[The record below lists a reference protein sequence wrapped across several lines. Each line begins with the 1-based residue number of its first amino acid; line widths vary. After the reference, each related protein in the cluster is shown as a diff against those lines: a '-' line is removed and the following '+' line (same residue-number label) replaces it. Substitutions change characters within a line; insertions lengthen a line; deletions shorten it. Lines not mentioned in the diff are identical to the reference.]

1 MRYTGKIIWFRKH
14 LGYGFIKVKGDSVP
28 NAFFH
33 FSALKIEGYKNV
45 KKNTPVSFDMHFSRL
60 GPTALDVTIL

>member
-1 MRYTGKIIWFRKH
+1 MRYKGKVIWFRPH
-14 LGYGFIKVKGDSVP
+14 LGYGFIKFDDESWP

-33 FSALKIEGYKNV
+33 YSSLKMDGYKNI

-60 GPTALDVTIL
+60 GVTALDVTPL